1 MMMVTE
7 MDKERF
13 LRRMKTDIEIYCRGV
28 CRQMGVVPDVCIGQC
43 KVDEIYNR
51 IVALV
56 GQ

>member
-1 MMMVTE
+1 MVTE

-13 LRRMKTDIEIYCRGV
+13 LRRMRDDIGIYCRGV
-28 CRQMGVVPDVCIGQC
+28 CRQVGIVPDVCIGQC

>member
-1 MMMVTE
+1 MVTE

-13 LRRMKTDIEIYCRGV
+13 LRRMRDDIGIFCRGV
-28 CRQMGVVPDVCIGQC
+28 CRQMDIVPDGCIGQC
-43 KVDEIYNR
+43 KVDEIYSR

>member
-1 MMMVTE
+1 MITE
-7 MDKERF
+7 MDKERY
-13 LRRMKTDIEIYCRGV
+13 LRHMRDDIVIFCRGV
-28 CRQMGVVPDVCIGQC
+28 CRQMGTVPDVCTGQC